1 MLRVLTLME
10 ATALLRSGT
19 HVIVEAQTPRACG
32 TSLRSV
38 YTGRGGVHW
47 ERKQGKR
54 EGMTNLEV
62 LDLSFLQGST
72 LGSGLER

>member
-10 ATALLRSGT
+10 ATALLRSSI

-32 TSLRSV
+32 TSPRSV
-38 YTGRGGVHW
+38 YKGRGGVHW
-47 ERKQGKR
+47 ERDQGKW
-54 EGMTNLEV
+54 EGMANLEV